1 MMRGVATLIFFT
13 LALLLGHAEHT
24 GAQSPDVL
32 RNRVNQGTVAI
43 ISGGVNGTYIRIAS
57 DLAAVLDKG
66 DQLRILPII
75 GKGSVQNI
83 TDLLYLRGIDV
94 GILQSDVLSF
104 SRKENLHPNLAQR
117 IRYVTKLYN
126 EEVHILAG
134 KDVQRLFDLY
144 GKKVNVDVAGCG
156 TAMTASTLFDVAG
169 CGTAMTASTLFDAL
183 GLKIETTNFD
193 QALALEKVK
202 NGEIAAMVYVD
213 GKPTD
218 LFREIE
224 ADANLHFVPVPLTP
238 DLLQTYLPSSL
249 THADYP
255 RLIPEGQSTDTV
267 AVGTVMAVYNWDP
280 NSERYKRVAA
290 FVDAFFDGF
299 EEFLKAPRHPKWQE
313 VNLAAELPGWTRF
326 QPAQD
331 WLDRRTTT
339 AGAGYDIALRNSFEE
354 FLAFMNESAG
364 GNPRSAT
371 TQSGEALFA
380 RFLEWRKRQG
390 KQSPAEFVNI
400 LTGGISGVYYPL
412 GNALAAIYGK
422 ALQGAKLTVQ
432 ATQGSVQNLNLLQVG
447 RGEVAFALADS
458 VGFAWKGETYAGF
471 SSKLDKLRTIAAIY
485 PNYIQ
490 IVATKDS
497 GIETLADLKG
507 KRVSVGAPRSGTE
520 VNARRVFQAA
530 DLSYDMMSVQYL
542 PFDESVELMKDR
554 ELDATLQSAGLGVA
568 SIRDLASSMPI
579 TIVPVPPEI
588 IAMIGDPAYLSEPIP
603 AGTYQGQ
610 DREVM
615 TAAIGNLLMT
625 REGVPADAVY
635 AMTKGMFE
643 NVAELTAAHA
653 AAKGI
658 SLERASQGSPVPLHP
673 GAERYY
679 REKGVLK

>member
-1 MMRGVATLIFFT
+1 MMRGVATIIFT
-13 LALLLGHAEHT
+13 LALLLGHAENA
-24 GAQSPDVL
+24 GAQSSDVL
-32 RNRVNQGTVAI
+32 RSRVNQGTVAI

-57 DLAAVLDKG
+57 DLAAVLDKEG
-66 DQLRILPII
+66 QLRVLPII

-83 TDLLYLRGIDV
+83 IDLLYMKGIDV

-134 KDVQRLFDLY
+134 KDIGHLSELTD
-144 GKKVNVDVAGCG
+144 KKVNVDVAG
-156 TAMTASTLFDVAG
+156 S
-169 CGTAMTASTLFDAL
+169 GTAMTASTLFDAL

-193 QALALEKVK
+193 QALALEKLK
-202 NGEIAAMVYVD
+202 NGEIAAMVYVV

-218 LFREIE
+218 LFRKIE
-224 ADANLHFVPVPLTP
+224 AGDNLHFVQVPLTA

-255 RLIPEGQSTDTV
+255 GLIRDDQTTDTV
-267 AVGTVMAVYNWDP
+267 AVGAVMAVYNWDP

-290 FVDAFFDGF
+290 FVDAFFERFG
-299 EEFLKAPRHPKWQE
+299 EFLKAPRHPKWQE

-331 WLDRRTTT
+331 WLDRQTTT

-354 FLAFMNESAG
+354 FLAFIDESAG
-364 GNPRSAT
+364 GDRRSAST
-371 TQSGEALFA
+371 ESRDALFA
-380 RFLEWRKRQG
+380 RFLEWRTRQQE
-390 KQSPAEFVNI
+390 QSPAVSVNI
-400 LTGGISGVYYPL
+400 LTGGTSGVYYPL
-412 GNALAAIYGK
+412 GKALSAIYGK
-422 ALQGAKLTVQ
+422 ALPDAKVTVQ
-432 ATQGSVQNLNLLQVG
+432 ATQGSVQNLNLLQAG

-458 VGFAWKGETYAGF
+458 VGLAWKGEANVGF
-471 SSKLDKLRTIAAIY
+471 ASKLGKLRTIAAIY

-497 GIETLADLKG
+497 GIETLADLRG
-507 KRVSVGAPRSGTE
+507 MRVSVGAPRSGTE

-530 DLSYDMMSVQYL
+530 GLSYDMMLVEYL
-542 PFDESVELMKDR
+542 PFGESVELMKNR
-554 ELDATLQSAGLGVA
+554 QIDATLQSAGLGVA
-568 SIRDLASSMPI
+568 SIRDLASSVPI
-579 TIVPVPPEI
+579 AIVPVPPKI
-588 IAMIGDPAYLSEPIP
+588 IAMIGDPAYLSKPIP

-610 DREVM
+610 DREAM
-615 TAAIGNLLMT
+615 TAAVNNLLMT
-625 REGVPADAVY
+625 REGVPADVVY
-635 AMTKGMFE
+635 TMTKGMFE
-643 NVAELTAAHA
+643 NVAELIAAHA

-658 SLERASQGSPVPLHP
+658 SLKHASQGSPVPLHP